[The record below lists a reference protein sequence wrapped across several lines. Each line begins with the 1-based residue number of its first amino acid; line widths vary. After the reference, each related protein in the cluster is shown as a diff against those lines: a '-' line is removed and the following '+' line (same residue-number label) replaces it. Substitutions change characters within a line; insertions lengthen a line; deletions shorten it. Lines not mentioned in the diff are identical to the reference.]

1 MGNPLDETVDE
12 RLKERLLAV
21 AKMQLA
27 PQMKPK
33 RANCPKLN
41 NRIPVKE
48 I

>member
-1 MGNPLDETVDE
+1 LDARINIQKGFEEGVE
-12 RLKERLLAV
+12 VV

-48 I
+48 N

>member
-1 MGNPLDETVDE
+1 MDKGIRPE
-12 RLKERLLAV
+12 RFSSEAFEVV

-33 RANCPKLN
+33 RAICPKLN

-48 I
+48 N